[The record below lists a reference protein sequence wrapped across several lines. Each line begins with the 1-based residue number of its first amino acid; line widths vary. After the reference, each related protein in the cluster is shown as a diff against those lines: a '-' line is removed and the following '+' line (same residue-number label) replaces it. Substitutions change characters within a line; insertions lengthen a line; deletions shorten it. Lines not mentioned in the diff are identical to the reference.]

1 MPQVHLS
8 QDIADIGKLWLNRAY
23 ILETA
28 YDLTE
33 IKRMGRIFLMNRAKA
48 VMTAVIC
55 LLAASLAG
63 LGGASVAH
71 ADQPYPW
78 QLDLQAPATEIM
90 HQILWFEH
98 YTLWFIVPVTLLV
111 LVLLVVV
118 VMKFRADKNPVPS
131 RTSHNTTIE
140 IIWTI
145 APVLIL
151 FFLAIP
157 SFNLLNAQLEIPES
171 DMTVKATATQW
182 QWNYEYE
189 GSGQGE
195 NASPVAFD
203 SYMLKEEDRAAA
215 GKEDVAVY
223 PRLLAVDNEMVVPVN
238 KTVRLLVTAAP
249 TDVIHAFAMPAFG
262 VKIDAVPGRLNE
274 TWFRAEREGLYYG
287 QCSELCGKD
296 HAYMPIAI
304 RVVSE
309 DKYTAWLATA
319 AEDLPGAYQALLA
332 SAENTAASDMAVA
345 ANDAK

>member
-1 MPQVHLS
+1 
-8 QDIADIGKLWLNRAY
+8 
-23 ILETA
+23 
-28 YDLTE
+28 
-33 IKRMGRIFLMNRAKA
+33 MNRASA
-48 VMTAVIC
+48 VMMGSIC
-55 LLAASLAG
+55 LLATSLAG
-63 LGGASVAH
+63 LAGTSVAY
-71 ADQPYPW
+71 ADQPHPW
-78 QLDLQAPATEIM
+78 QLDLQEPATGIM
-90 HQILWFEH
+90 HQIRWFEH
-98 YTLWFIVPVTLLV
+98 YSLWFIVPVTLFV
-111 LVLLVVV
+111 LALLVVV
-118 VMKFRADKNPVPS
+118 AVKFRADKNPVPS
-131 RTSHNTTIE
+131 RTSHNSLIE
-140 IIWTI
+140 VIWTI

-151 FFLAIP
+151 FLLAIP

-203 SYMLKEEDRAAA
+203 SYMLKEGDRDAA
-215 GKEDVAVY
+215 GKTDMAVY
-223 PRLLAVDNEMVVPVN
+223 PRLLAVDNEMVVPVD

-304 RVVSE
+304 RVVSDE
-309 DKYTAWLATA
+309 KYTAWLAA
-319 AEDLPGAYQALLA
+319 AANDLPGAYKALLA
-332 SAENTAASDMAVA
+332 DAGTKSASDVDVA
-345 ANDAK
+345 ANDVK